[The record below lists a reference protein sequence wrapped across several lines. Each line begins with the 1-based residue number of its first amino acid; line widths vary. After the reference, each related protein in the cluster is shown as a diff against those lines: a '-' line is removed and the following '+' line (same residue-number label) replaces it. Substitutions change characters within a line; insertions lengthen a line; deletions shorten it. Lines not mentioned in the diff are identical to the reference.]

1 MSWGFCVPTRLPA
14 PDRNLNCIEH
24 PLEPDCLDLKPNSAT
39 YQLCSLE
46 PVTVPGFSHL
56 PRQMGD
62 NKRTFFIES
71 VARLMS

>member
-14 PDRNLNCIEH
+14 LDRNLSCIEH

-39 YQLCSLE
+39 YQLHSLE

-56 PRQMGD
+56 PRRMGD
-62 NKRTFFIES
+62 IRGLS
-71 VARLMS
+71 L